1 MPLSDKNILSAITFE
16 GKRRLVLDLKEHMK
30 WEEKRVRK
38 RKQDT
43 LVHILAQI
51 ISKQLKSVHNQLQ
64 MFREYVC
71 TEGSPRRNRCRITPV
86 RQMRL
91 EVTPDR
97 NLEEGE
103 GHGLAYG

>member
-1 MPLSDKNILSAITFE
+1 MPLSVKNILSAIKFE
-16 GKRRLVLDLKEHMK
+16 GKRRFVLDLKEPMK

-71 TEGSPRRNRCRITPV
+71 TEGGARRSRCRITPV

-91 EVTPDR
+91 EVTPEG
-97 NLEEGE
+97 NLEGGE

>member
-1 MPLSDKNILSAITFE
+1 
-16 GKRRLVLDLKEHMK
+16 MK

-51 ISKQLKSVHNQLQ
+51 ISTQLKSVHNQLQ

-71 TEGSPRRNRCRITPV
+71 TEGGARRSRCRITPV

-91 EVTPDR
+91 EVTPEG
-97 NLEEGE
+97 NLEGGE